1 MTRTTNQSQ
10 FKNIHKDTKISLQQS
25 NSRMEEKR
33 KTIHDIG
40 KRKIFLQE
48 GVEHTSQK
56 IKLWYNEFIERT
68 TKN

>member
-40 KRKIFLQE
+40 KRKIFL
-48 GVEHTSQK
+48 
-56 IKLWYNEFIERT
+56 
-68 TKN
+68 